1 MDYTLLGLL
10 HTHIPQ
16 LGNRAANRC
25 FPCASCRENALIA
38 SPTVFASCFVFLR
51 IWQRPGSIRIPL
63 YSFWRV
69 CMKGFFSRLHDSQ
82 TGHSKSASRE
92 SYKFWTPSTDTER
105 AKPILDHGEPVA
117 THSYRP
123 HAEKRG
129 SSRPPKP
136 VPIVPPHTYEK
147 RIGSTAGPSTEKVV
161 SPPSRPTPGPSQS
174 QYTYLQPTSKATSTR
189 PNKDIKAP
197 PPSAPAGPSYS
208 TRTWT
213 SRDNPTKSHRYEYA
227 KHSRDTP
234 TRDTPT
240 HEIWLPPNL
249 ASTSKEGEGRDRD
262 KNDASNRYRQR
273 NEEREP
279 VLDSGR
285 RERTHTKDRGKEREE
300 KSGHQGRDRERDERA
315 RDWERDRERERVR
328 ERERERDLA
337 REEHDRV
344 KAREREKER
353 EREAEKEREKERE
366 RERDRDREKER
377 ERKKETER
385 EREKEKVRER
395 EREMEKERERDRE
408 KDRDRYRE
416 RERERDRGRD
426 RYHDRERRERE
437 KERERERNRPREHEL
452 EREKGKEIPK
462 AKTTDSLGDAKL
474 HQPQERI
481 AMEGGR
487 NEGRTHDRKDRD
499 GRTTRETQR
508 LRERDQA
515 KYRAEATDE
524 EHDRRRLKVLAMD
537 RDRRKETNQGWVSD
551 NYAGPERKTLRQL
564 STNETAALDEGD
576 SSDNSAK
583 RKFASRPVQKR
594 SRPDEV
600 ASSSA
605 KVRDITHHLAAF

>member
-1 MDYTLLGLL
+1 
-10 HTHIPQ
+10 
-16 LGNRAANRC
+16 
-25 FPCASCRENALIA
+25 
-38 SPTVFASCFVFLR
+38 
-51 IWQRPGSIRIPL
+51 
-63 YSFWRV
+63 
-69 CMKGFFSRLHDSQ
+69 MKGFFSRLHDSQ
-82 TGHSKSASRE
+82 TGHSKSALRE

-105 AKPILDHGEPVA
+105 AKPIPDHGEPVA

-136 VPIVPPHTYEK
+136 VPIVPAPTYE
-147 RIGSTAGPSTEKVV
+147 RRVGPTAGPSTEKVV

-174 QYTYLQPTSKATSTR
+174 QYTYVQPTSKATSTR

-197 PPSAPAGPSYS
+197 PPPPTTGPSYS

-213 SRDNPTKSHRYEYA
+213 SRDNPAKSHRYEYA

-234 TRDTPT
+234 TRDIPT
-240 HEIWLPPNL
+240 HEIWLPPNV
-249 ASTSKEGEGRDRD
+249 ASTSKQGERKNRD
-262 KNDASNRYRQR
+262 KNDASNRYRQH

-300 KSGHQGRDRERDERA
+300 RIGHHGRDRERDERA
-315 RDWERDRERERVR
+315 RDWERERERERVR

-344 KAREREKER
+344 KARERERER
-353 EREAEKEREKERE
+353 ERETEKEREKERE
-366 RERDRDREKER
+366 REREKDRDREKEKER
-377 ERKKETER
+377 ERKKEAER
-385 EREKEKVRER
+385 EREKEKVRDRERERER
-395 EREMEKERERDRE
+395 EREMEKERDRDRE
-408 KDRDRYRE
+408 KDRERYRE

-426 RYHDRERRERE
+426 RYYDKERRERE
-437 KERERERNRPREHEL
+437 KERERERNRPREQEL

-487 NEGRTHDRKDRD
+487 NEARTHDRKDRD

-508 LRERDQA
+508 LRERDQE

-551 NYAGPERKTLRQL
+551 NYTGLERRTLRQL

-576 SSDNSAK
+576 SSDNSVK
-583 RKFASRPVQKR
+583 RKSGSRPVQKR
-594 SRPDEV
+594 SREV
-600 ASSSA
+600 VSSA
-605 KVRDITHHLAAF
+605 KVRDITHHPSCLLIFPRIDCSSPTESPFKFGFYETHSPPVTAERRPSRP